1 MRVLVLLLRLSAQ
14 LPPGFWARQ
23 MAWLHYSALLFS
35 LSDCL
40 PAWTPTVQAFLF
52 LRSMETLS
60 DASSQSVVGGA
71 GSRAGRAARLMP
83 LSADAT
89 PGRGG
94 RGGGRSL
101 FSQMTA
107 VLNQINIVINIIYG
121 DGMVS
126 VNQTNL
132 GLIGMSVLG

>member
-1 MRVLVLLLRLSAQ
+1 
-14 LPPGFWARQ
+14 
-23 MAWLHYSALLFS
+23 
-35 LSDCL
+35 
-40 PAWTPTVQAFLF
+40 
-52 LRSMETLS
+52 METLS
-60 DASSQSVVGGA
+60 DASSQGIVGGA

-83 LSADAT
+83 FSADAS
-89 PGRGG
+89 PRRGG

-121 DGMVS
+121 DGLVS

-132 GLIGMSVLG
+132 GLVDMSVLG

>member
-1 MRVLVLLLRLSAQ
+1 
-14 LPPGFWARQ
+14 
-23 MAWLHYSALLFS
+23 
-35 LSDCL
+35 
-40 PAWTPTVQAFLF
+40 
-52 LRSMETLS
+52 METLS

-83 LSADAT
+83 LSADAAPGR

-94 RGGGRSL
+94 GGGRSL